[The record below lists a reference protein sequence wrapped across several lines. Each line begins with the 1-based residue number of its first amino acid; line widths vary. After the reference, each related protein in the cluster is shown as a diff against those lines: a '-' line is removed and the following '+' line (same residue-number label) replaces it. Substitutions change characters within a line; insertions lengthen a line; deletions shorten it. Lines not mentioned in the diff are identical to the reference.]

1 MNRKPESKKQ
11 ANEGEGNKTAD
22 KQYREA
28 ATDFA
33 KSGKVEQGAKEAARA
48 VDEDSEELERA
59 GEESRKPSA
68 GDLKKDLEVKTA
80 RSPHNQ

>member
-33 KSGKVEQGAKEAARA
+33 KSGKVEEGAKEASRA
-48 VDEDSEELERA
+48 LDEDSEELQRA
-59 GEESRKPSA
+59 SEESRKPSA
-68 GDLKKDLEVKTA
+68 GDLKKDLESKDA
-80 RSPHNQ
+80 RTSRN